1 MSLEIFKTKILTRV
15 VGKTTLLG
23 AVLALVM
30 ALSLSLATYQPA
42 EAAAAISMTTVEH
55 SFTQALVGAPPCGLA
70 PATGG
75 GQTGTRVTHV
85 TIEGDVTH
93 FTMNFTGTIVAYA
106 ATGPTF
112 TGHFTNHIVFNQDH
126 GTFIYNAKLM
136 GSDGSVY
143 NLHQASS
150 FTFNDDGTPNFTFD
164 PRCS

>member
-1 MSLEIFKTKILTRV
+1 MMEYIMR
-15 VGKTTLLG
+15 KTTLFG
-23 AVLALVM
+23 VALALVM
-30 ALSLSLATYQPA
+30 ALSLSLATYQQA
-42 EAAAAISMTTVEH
+42 DAAAAVTMTTVEH

-93 FTMNFTGTIVAYA
+93 FTMNFTGTIVAFA
-106 ATGPTF
+106 ESGPTF
-112 TGHFTNHIVFNQDH
+112 TGHFTSHIVFNQGH
-126 GTFIYNAKLM
+126 GTFIYNAKLY

-150 FTFNDDGTPNFTFD
+150 FTFNADGTPTFIFD